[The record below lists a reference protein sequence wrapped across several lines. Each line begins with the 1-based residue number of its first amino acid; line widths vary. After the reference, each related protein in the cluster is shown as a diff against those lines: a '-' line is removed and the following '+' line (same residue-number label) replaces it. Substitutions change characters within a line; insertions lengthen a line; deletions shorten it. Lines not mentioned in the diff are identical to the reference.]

1 MSTANPKKTPPLQ
14 EQLAQLDQL
23 LAWFDQPDIDLDEAL
38 KKFDEGVKLT
48 ESIKHRLATFE
59 NKVTILKKRFDQEAI

>member
-14 EQLAQLDQL
+14 EQLTELDEL
-23 LAWFDQPDIDLDEAL
+23 LAWFDQPDLDLDEAL

-48 ESIKHRLATFE
+48 ESIKHRLTTFE
-59 NKVTILKKRFDQEAI
+59 NKVTILKKRFDQETT